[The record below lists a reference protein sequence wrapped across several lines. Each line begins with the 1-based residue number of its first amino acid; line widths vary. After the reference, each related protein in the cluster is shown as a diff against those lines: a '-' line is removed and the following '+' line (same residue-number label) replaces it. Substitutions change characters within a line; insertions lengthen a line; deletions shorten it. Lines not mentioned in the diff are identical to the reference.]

1 MILIEM
7 LIIGTNMPF
16 VEFIVKVK
24 MPAAQIVTI
33 LISLLLNMMERKQ
46 HCPICSGI

>member
-7 LIIGTNMPF
+7 LIIGADMPF
-16 VEFIVKVK
+16 VELIVKVK

-33 LISLLLNMMERKQ
+33 LISLLLNMMEREQ
-46 HCPICSGI
+46 HSPICGGI